1 MFSARG
7 NMTAAPRNAVVLAG
21 DRAELKCRVD
31 RSSTVNIIWE
41 ITKYSRLVT
50 NKSTLLKMES
60 IARFDKNVGLVDLN
74 ISHLLFDVD
83 NTGSGIIY
91 YNSTELEDAGIYNCR
106 ALIGSE
112 SIVYSAQ
119 LIVLG
124 EYHS

>member
-1 MFSARG
+1 
-7 NMTAAPRNAVVLAG
+7 MTAAPRNAVVLAG
-21 DRAELKCRVD
+21 DRVELECRVD
-31 RSSTVNIIWE
+31 RSSTANIIWE

>member
-1 MFSARG
+1 
-7 NMTAAPRNAVVLAG
+7 MTVTPRNSVVLAG
-21 DRAELKCRVD
+21 ERVELGCSID
-31 RSSTVNIIWE
+31 RSSTVNRWE

-50 NKSTLLKMES
+50 NKSTVLKMES
-60 IARFDKNVGLVDLN
+60 VARFGKNVGLVDLN

-91 YNSTELEDAGIYNCR
+91 YNATELEDAGIYTCS

-112 SIVYSAQ
+112 SIFYSAQ

-124 EYHS
+124 EHHSLTH